1 MIRYSITT
9 TDLTVDDL
17 AGFFVGWPRPPAP
30 EQVLSALRGS
40 HRVHVATDEDTGRVV
55 GFVNAIS
62 DGVLTAFVPWLEV
75 LPGHQGRGIGAELI
89 RRMLADL
96 GDLYSVDLTCDDEL
110 TPFYAARGML
120 PLRGMGIRNPHAL
133 REDG

>member
-1 MIRYSITT
+1 MIRYSAPT

-30 EQVLSALRGS
+30 EQVVAALRGS
-40 HRVHVATDEDTGRVV
+40 HHVLVATDAGRVV

-75 LPGHQGRGIGAELI
+75 LPGHQGRGIGSELL

-96 GDLYSVDLTCDDEL
+96 RDLYSVDLTCDDEL
-110 TPFYAARGML
+110 TSYYAARGML
-120 PLRGMGIRNPHAL
+120 PLRGMGIRNPSAL
-133 REDG
+133 RE

>member
-1 MIRYSITT
+1 M
-9 TDLTVDDL
+9 L
-17 AGFFVGWPRPPAP
+17 
-30 EQVLSALRGS
+30 
-40 HRVHVATDEDTGRVV
+40 VAIDEDTGRVV

-75 LPGHQGRGIGAELI
+75 LPGHRGRGIGSELI

-110 TPFYAARGML
+110 APFYAARGML
-120 PLRGMGIRNPHAL
+120 PLRGMGIRNPPAL
-133 REDG
+133 RDYG